1 MKLART
7 LVIVLIACG
16 CATNP
21 ATGRR
26 QVMLMSEADEVQLGR
41 QANAEVRK
49 QMGIYEDAEL
59 QRYVSSV
66 GARLARSSH
75 RTNLPWTFAVVDQ
88 PAVNAFALP
97 GGYIYL
103 TRGILPFLR
112 DEAELAA
119 VMGHEVGHVDARHH
133 AAAYSRQT
141 LAGGGLAVLGILVPE
156 TQPLQGVAQ
165 VAFGLMFLKHGRDD
179 ELESD
184 RLGVTY
190 SAANG
195 WDPSGMTGLLGTLAR
210 LDEANGSRRGVPNWA
225 LTHPP
230 AADRVL
236 KVEEA
241 VTTSRTS
248 ASKARNKTEF
258 ERVLEGMV
266 YGDSREKG
274 IVRGSDFLH
283 PVLQFAMHFPQGW
296 EIVNTDEQVAA
307 RENDESNVGIVLQ
320 LASGSGN
327 VQQVAQAGM
336 ARAGFREA
344 SGQRTSINGLQA
356 YVAIYDGVSNN
367 TRIRARAAHIQS
379 GGRVYVVAGLAP
391 ASQFSRVDSAFQNA
405 IASFRTMSRQEADRI
420 QPNRIDFYTVRSG
433 ETWDSIARGPGG
445 GAVRATT
452 LAIMNGREAT
462 TQPKPGERI
471 RIVVSGN

>member
-1 MKLART
+1 
-7 LVIVLIACG
+7 
-16 CATNP
+16 
-21 ATGRR
+21 
-26 QVMLMSEADEVQLGR
+26 MLMSEADEIQLGR

-49 QMGIYEDAEL
+49 QMGLYDDAEL
-59 QRYVSSV
+59 QRYVAGV

-75 RTNLPWTFAVVDQ
+75 RPSLPWSFAVVDQ

-119 VMGHEVGHVDARHH
+119 VLGHEVGHVDARHH

-184 RLGVTY
+184 RLGVAYTA
-190 SAANG
+190 SNG
-195 WDPSGMTGLLGTLAR
+195 WDPNGMTGLLGTLAR
-210 LDEANGSRRGVPNWA
+210 LDEASGTRRGVPNWA

-241 VTTSRTS
+241 VSTSRTS
-248 ASKARNKTEF
+248 SSTARNETEF
-258 ERVLEGMV
+258 ERVLDGVV

-283 PVLQFAMHFPQGW
+283 PVLGFAMRFPQGW

-307 RENDESNVGIVLQ
+307 RESEENNVAMVLQ
-320 LASGSGN
+320 LANGSGN
-327 VQQVAQAGM
+327 VQQIAQSGM
-336 ARAGFREA
+336 ARAGLREV
-344 SGQRTSINGLQA
+344 SGQRVNINGLPA
-356 YVAIYDGVSNN
+356 YVGIYDGAMNN
-367 TRIRARAAHIQS
+367 TRVRLRAAHIQS
-379 GGRVYVVAGLAP
+379 GGRVYIVAGLAP
-391 ASQFSRVDSAFQNA
+391 AAQFGRADGAFQNT

-420 QPNRIDFYTVRSG
+420 QPNRIDFHTVRPG
-433 ETWDSIARGPGG
+433 ETWDSIARGPSG
-445 GAVRATT
+445 GAIRPAT
-452 LAIMNGREAT
+452 LAIMNGRQPG
-462 TQPKPGERI
+462 TQPKSGERI
-471 RIVVSGN
+471 RIVVSGD